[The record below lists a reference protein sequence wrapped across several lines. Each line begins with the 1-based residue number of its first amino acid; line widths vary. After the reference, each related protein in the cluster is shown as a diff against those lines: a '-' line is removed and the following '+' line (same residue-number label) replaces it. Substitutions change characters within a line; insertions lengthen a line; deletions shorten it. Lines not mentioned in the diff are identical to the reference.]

1 MAVSQ
6 VPTTLLS
13 QHPSSAGYREKI
25 QINNSWAEVR
35 TKKWLTTT
43 VADRTDLGKIIV
55 ISCQHITV

>member
-6 VPTTLLS
+6 VPTVLLS

-25 QINNSWAEVR
+25 ERNNSWAEVR

-43 VADRTDLGKIIV
+43 VPDRTDLGKINI
-55 ISCQHITV
+55 IY